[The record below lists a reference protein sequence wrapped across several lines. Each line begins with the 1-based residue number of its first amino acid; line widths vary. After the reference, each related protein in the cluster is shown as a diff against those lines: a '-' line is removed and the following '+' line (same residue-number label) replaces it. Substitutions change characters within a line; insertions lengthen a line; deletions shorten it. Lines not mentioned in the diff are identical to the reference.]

1 MQSAFLAIFL
11 TLLASSQSQAVEN
24 PNTLFNKANEYQTKV
39 TALQQDIVSVITGM
53 RFQLSAI
60 LKATSNITL
69 DQVQDNLHTI
79 FEMEQPARQELFEGV
94 PTMHPCIV
102 NLRLQLNL
110 VTEMGGYASSN
121 CIKRY
126 DTNVTVLV
134 NDAHA
139 IVSEYEGSDHRKETQ
154 LKNNENFIAS

>member
-1 MQSAFLAIFL
+1 MHLALLPIFVS
-11 TLLASSQSQAVEN
+11 LLAMTQAVEN
-24 PNTLFNKANEYQTKV
+24 PNTLFTIANEYQVKV

-69 DQVQDNLHTI
+69 DQVQVNLHTI

-94 PTMHPCIV
+94 PTMDPCIV

-126 DTNVTVLV
+126 DKNVTTLV
-134 NDAHA
+134 NSAYA
-139 IVSEYEGSDHRKETQ
+139 IVREYEGRD
-154 LKNNENFIAS
+154 F